1 MQDFKKVSQKF
12 LNKFPAQP
20 YLGYFRYQLT
30 KYQLFQ
36 IYYYYYYYY
45 CYDYCYIIIITITII
60 YIIIVCAKILGRCGA
75 VRF

>member
-36 IYYYYYYYY
+36 IYYYYYYY
-45 CYDYCYIIIITITII
+45 CYDYCYIIIITITVI

>member
-36 IYYYYYYYY
+36 IYYYYYYYRYY
-45 CYDYCYIIIITITII
+45 CCCIIIIIFII
-60 YIIIVCAKILGRCGA
+60 IIIIVSAKILERCGA
-75 VRF
+75 MGL